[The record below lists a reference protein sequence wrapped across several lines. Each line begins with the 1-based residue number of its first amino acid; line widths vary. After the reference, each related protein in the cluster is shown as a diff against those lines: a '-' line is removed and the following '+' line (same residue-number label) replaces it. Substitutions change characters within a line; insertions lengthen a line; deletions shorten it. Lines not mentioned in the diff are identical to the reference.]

1 MATSKM
7 TAQNVTKASPI
18 GTGSVSHAMKTVKHA
33 SHTMVRVRTRVLL
46 ATIHRCLRSPQEAP
60 AIVAI
65 LLARPA
71 QTGIPIVLHAGVM
84 TCLIPI
90 EVYVSAKV
98 AIEMMRLMSVYLN
111 VQQV

>member
-46 ATIHRCLRSPQEAP
+46 ATILRCLRSPQEAP

-71 QTGIPIVLHAGVM
+71 QNRMTNVIHAGVM
-84 TCLIPI
+84 TCMIPI
-90 EVYVSAKV
+90 RVHVSAKV
-98 AIEMMRLMSVYLN
+98 AIEIKRLMSVYLN